1 MTEYAVVSGGI
12 VGIRNPSTDP
22 IENSVYSIKGQ
33 VKELGNNIPCRV
45 RLFEKSTGRMI
56 ADVETDEVGNYKFLN
71 LMKTRFFIVAHHPE
85 NQYNAVIQ
93 DNVVPK

>member
-45 RLFEKSTGRMI
+45 RLFEKLSGRLI
-56 ADVETDEVGNYKFLN
+56 ADKLTDIYGNYEFDHLT
-71 LMKTRFFIVAHHPE
+71 KTKFFIVAHHPAS
-85 NQYNAVIQ
+85 QFNAVIQ

>member
-1 MTEYAVVSGGI
+1 MTEYGLVSSS
-12 VGIRNPSTDP
+12 VFGIRNLNNDP
-22 IENSVYSIKGQ
+22 IENGDCSIKGQ

-56 ADVETDEVGNYKFLN
+56 KDVATDEVGNYEFLN
-71 LMKTRFFIVAHHPE
+71 LIKTKFFVVAHHPTST
-85 NQYNAVIQ
+85 YNAVIQ